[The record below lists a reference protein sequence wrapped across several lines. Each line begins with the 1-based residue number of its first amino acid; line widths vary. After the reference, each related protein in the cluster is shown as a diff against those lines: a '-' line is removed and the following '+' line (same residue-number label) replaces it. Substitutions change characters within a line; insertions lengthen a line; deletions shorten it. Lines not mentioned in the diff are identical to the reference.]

1 MDLCRI
7 SRQFQRWY
15 FEKLNIRERQVIND
29 EWNGDVEYICH
40 VFTILIQNL
49 VEPSCGYKSLLPGCK
64 LPNINEK

>member
-1 MDLCRI
+1 MALLKVICWAI
-7 SRQFQRWY
+7 IF
-15 FEKLNIRERQVIND
+15 ITRQVIND

-64 LPNINEK
+64 LPNIDEK